1 MKKVVDS
8 HFYRKK
14 KQCFNEV
21 FMYIKRTVEKS
32 ILEAAKSF
40 PCIVLYGPRQVGKST
55 TLDYVFPG
63 NFNRVTLDD
72 TEDRELAEKNPKLF
86 LEVNPWPT
94 IIDEI
99 QKVPALLDAIK
110 IKIDEQRKIWLKNN
124 EERKLMYVLT
134 GSNRFELQQ
143 GISETLAGRCG
154 IIEMSSFTL
163 REKKAMEAHLFT
175 PKIEVLIQRSQ
186 QEKSEYLTR
195 TQIFEEIYKGGMPD
209 ICTNVSERNIYYKSY
224 VNTYIEKDVRKLI
237 AASNETQFRNFISI
251 VALRTAQ
258 ELHYDEIA
266 GAVGIDVKTCKRW
279 LSILETSGII
289 YLLQPYMSNMSNR
302 IIKAPKL
309 YFMDTGLCAYLC
321 KWPDSKMLENCA
333 MSGAFFETYVVSELI
348 KNFFSFNVNPRD
360 YLYYYRDIDQKEID
374 LLYVDE
380 AGIYPIEIK
389 KGISPKN
396 PTKNFNVLQKY
407 KRQIKTGL
415 VIECCDKIRPLNE
428 ISYSFPVYLLGI

>member
-1 MKKVVDS
+1 
-8 HFYRKK
+8 
-14 KQCFNEV
+14 
-21 FMYIKRTVEKS
+21 MYIKRTVEKS

-237 AASNETQFRNFISI
+237 VASNETQFRNFISI

-415 VIECCDKIRPLNE
+415 VIDCCDKIRPLNE
-428 ISYSFPVYLLGI
+428 ISYSFPAYLLGI

>member
-1 MKKVVDS
+1 
-8 HFYRKK
+8 
-14 KQCFNEV
+14 
-21 FMYIKRTVEKS
+21 MYIKRTVEKS

-86 LEVNPWPT
+86 LEVNPWPI

-195 TQIFEEIYKGGMPD
+195 PQIFEEIYKGGMPD

>member
-1 MKKVVDS
+1 
-8 HFYRKK
+8 
-14 KQCFNEV
+14 
-21 FMYIKRTVEKS
+21 MYIKRTVEKS

-55 TLDYVFPG
+55 TLDYVFPA

-186 QEKSEYLTR
+186 QEQSEYLTR

-237 AASNETQFRNFISI
+237 VASNETQFRNFISI

-333 MSGAFFETYVVSELI
+333 MSEAFFETYVVSELI

>member
-1 MKKVVDS
+1 
-8 HFYRKK
+8 
-14 KQCFNEV
+14 
-21 FMYIKRTVEKS
+21 MYIKRTVEKS

-55 TLDYVFPG
+55 TLDYVFPA

-86 LEVNPWPT
+86 LEVNPWPI

-99 QKVPALLDAIK
+99 QKVPDLLDAIK
-110 IKIDEQRKIWLKNN
+110 IKIDDQRKIWLKNN
-124 EERKLMYVLT
+124 EERKLMYVLI

-237 AASNETQFRNFISI
+237 VASNETQFRNFISI

-415 VIECCDKIRPLNE
+415 VIDCCDKIRPLNE

>member
-1 MKKVVDS
+1 
-8 HFYRKK
+8 
-14 KQCFNEV
+14 
-21 FMYIKRTVEKS
+21 MYIKRTVEKS

-237 AASNETQFRNFISI
+237 VASNETQFRNFISI

-415 VIECCDKIRPLNE
+415 VIDCCDKIRPLNE

>member
-1 MKKVVDS
+1 
-8 HFYRKK
+8 
-14 KQCFNEV
+14 
-21 FMYIKRTVEKS
+21 MYIKRTVEKS

-55 TLDYVFPG
+55 TLDYVFPA

-86 LEVNPWPT
+86 LEVNPWPI

-195 TQIFEEIYKGGMPD
+195 PQIFEEIYKGGMPD

-237 AASNETQFRNFISI
+237 VASNETQFRNFISI

-389 KGISPKN
+389 KGISLKN

>member
-1 MKKVVDS
+1 
-8 HFYRKK
+8 
-14 KQCFNEV
+14 
-21 FMYIKRTVEKS
+21 MYIKRTVEKS

-55 TLDYVFPG
+55 TLDYVFPA

-237 AASNETQFRNFISI
+237 VASNETQFRNFISI

-333 MSGAFFETYVVSELI
+333 MSEAFFETYVVSELI

>member
-1 MKKVVDS
+1 
-8 HFYRKK
+8 
-14 KQCFNEV
+14 
-21 FMYIKRTVEKS
+21 MYIKRTVEKS

-186 QEKSEYLTR
+186 QEQSEYLTR

-237 AASNETQFRNFISI
+237 VASNETQFRNFISI

>member
-1 MKKVVDS
+1 
-8 HFYRKK
+8 
-14 KQCFNEV
+14 
-21 FMYIKRTVEKS
+21 MYIKRTVEKS

-55 TLDYVFPG
+55 TLDYVFPA

-186 QEKSEYLTR
+186 QEQSEYLTR

-237 AASNETQFRNFISI
+237 VASNETQFRNFISI

-415 VIECCDKIRPLNE
+415 VIDCCDKIRPLNE